1 MNLESI
7 ITEQVKRNI
16 EEAIALAESGTSAEV
31 RVHIEDECK
40 EDTMDRA
47 AYVFRQLEMHKTELR
62 NGVLIYVALGNRK
75 MAILGDAGI
84 NQLMKQDDWDTIK
97 EHILEHFKNNDIEGG
112 LIHGLQDIG
121 VLLHTHFPISE
132 SDRNELS
139 NQVTTHKD
147 I

>member
-1 MNLESI
+1 MNLDSI

-16 EEAIALAESGTSAEV
+16 EEAIAIAERGTSAEV

-40 EDTMDRA
+40 EETMDRA
-47 AYVFRQLEMHKTELR
+47 AYVFQQLEMHKTELR

-84 NQLMKQDDWDTIK
+84 NKLMQQKDWDTIK
-97 EHILEHFKNNDIEGG
+97 EHVLEHFKNDDIEGG
-112 LIHGLQDIG
+112 LVHGLQDIG
-121 VLLHTHFPISE
+121 VLLHAHFPISE
-132 SDRNELS
+132 SDSNELS
-139 NQVTTHKD
+139 NQLTTHKD

>member
-1 MNLESI
+1 MNLDSI
-7 ITEQVKRNI
+7 ITEQVKRNL
-16 EEAIALAESGTSAEV
+16 EEAIALAERGTSAEV

-40 EDTMDRA
+40 EETMDRA
-47 AYVFRQLEMHKTELR
+47 AYVFQQLEMHKTELR

-84 NQLMKQDDWDTIK
+84 NKLMQQSQWDTIK
-97 EHILEHFKNNDIEGG
+97 KHILEHFKINDIEGG

-121 VLLHTHFPISE
+121 VLLHAYFPISE
-132 SDRNELS
+132 SDSNELS